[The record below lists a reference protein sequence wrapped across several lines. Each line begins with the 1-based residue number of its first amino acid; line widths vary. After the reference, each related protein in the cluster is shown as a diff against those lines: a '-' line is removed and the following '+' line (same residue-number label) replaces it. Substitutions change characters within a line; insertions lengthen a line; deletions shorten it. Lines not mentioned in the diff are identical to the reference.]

1 LQRCEQFVSP
11 FFQYLLTVFS
21 LVAFTVQQI
30 QALIDLAQ
38 ACSLPLPEHD
48 QSHISDSSSLSG
60 DNSGLRTPSSQDSS
74 TIVFK
79 QHNLAEDRSLEKI
92 AKEFGID
99 AHVMQAL
106 AQRLAN
112 LS

>member
-1 LQRCEQFVSP
+1 MFSILADGL
-11 FFQYLLTVFS
+11 FFFFLI
-21 LVAFTVQQI
+21 AFMVQQI

-60 DNSGLRTPSSQDSS
+60 DSALRTPSSQDSS

-79 QHNLAEDRSLEKI
+79 QHNSDEGRSLEKI
-92 AKEFGID
+92 AQEFGIE